1 MFLPTN
7 LDRRLLLAES
17 HFWPNPFVK
26 SAREGFSLAPTSQ
39 HIVDSARADWNG
51 FAPLLAR
58 LFPELEASQ
67 GHVVSPLLK
76 LNDGLARREGLQ
88 SGRTFIKADHLLPL
102 TGTVK
107 SRGGLFEVLKY
118 AEATARSQDLL
129 TSGETSLQL
138 VSEAARAHFAKLR
151 VLTGS
156 TGNLGYSVGL
166 SARALGFNTEI
177 HMSSDA
183 KSWKVERL
191 RRLGAKVIQHEGD
204 FSYAV
209 SRAREAANEDQSYF
223 VDDENSLSL
232 FQGYSAASFEVAK
245 QLSTQG
251 VEVSLR
257 QPLFVYIPCGVG
269 GAAGGITFGLKHLFG
284 DAVYCVFVE
293 PVAAPS
299 VMLQTAC
306 GPEHP
311 ISVYDIGLDNRTVAD
326 GMAVASAS
334 LLAVRHVQHLVD
346 GFATVADPHLLAW
359 CAKLWGA
366 EQLKLEPSAAAGFEA
381 CRILA
386 ADPKRP
392 DTFDRATHLV
402 WTTGGSQF
410 PDEEFRMILEAGSL
424 LETRHQAAQST

>member
-1 MFLPTN
+1 MSLPEI
-7 LDRRLLLAES
+7 LDRRLPLAEP
-17 HFWPNPFVK
+17 HFWPNPFVR
-26 SAREGFSLAPTSQ
+26 SAREGFTMAPSGRD
-39 HIVDSARADWNG
+39 IVDNARSDWDR

-58 LFPELEASQ
+58 LFPELEANQ

-76 LNDGLARREGLQ
+76 LNDEFARRAGLQ
-88 SGRTFIKADHLLPL
+88 GERTFIKADHLLPL

-118 AEATARSQDLL
+118 AEAIAQSQGLL
-129 TSGETSLQL
+129 SGGEPILQL
-138 VSEAARAHFAKLR
+138 VSDVARAHFAKLR
-151 VLTGS
+151 ILTGS

-166 SARALGFNTEI
+166 SARALGFNAEI
-177 HMSSDA
+177 HMSNDA

-191 RRLGAKVIQHEGD
+191 RNLGAKVIQHDGD

-209 SRAREAANEDQSYF
+209 SRAREAANDDQSYF

-232 FQGYSAASFEVAK
+232 FQGYSAASFEVAN
-245 QLSTQG
+245 QLLAKG
-251 VEVSLR
+251 VEVSVR
-257 QPLFVYIPCGVG
+257 EPLFVYIPCGVG
-269 GAAGGITFGLKHLFG
+269 GAAGGITFGLKHVFG
-284 DAVYCVFVE
+284 DAVYCVLVE

-306 GPEHP
+306 GPEQP
-311 ISVYDIGLDNRTVAD
+311 ISVYDIGLDNRTLAD

-334 LLAVRHVQHLVD
+334 LLAVRHVRHLVD
-346 GFATVADPHLLAW
+346 GFATVDDPSLLAW
-359 CAKLWGA
+359 CARLWEA
-366 EQLKLEPSAAAGFEA
+366 EQLRLEPSAAAGFEA

-392 DTFDRATHLV
+392 EAFDRATHLV

-410 PDEEFRMILEAGSL
+410 PDDEFRMILEAGSL
-424 LETRHQAAQST
+424 LETRHQAS